1 MICILFGPL
10 AVRLGS
16 PRRLVAFVNARAG
29 GPRRDCYYFIF
40 STISISQCLLLGKA

>member
-1 MICILFGPL
+1 MICILFGPF

-29 GPRRDCYYFIF
+29 GPRRDHVITLFF
-40 STISISQCLLLGKA
+40 RPFQ